1 MTNQIAAM
9 LFPLLTVA
17 VVGMVAVFVRRPWKR
32 LQPTVVHKDKLSSAI
47 LDELE
52 EASRHVALAAIAA
65 KEQYETRQGSPL
77 PKPPTPATPTTG

>member
-1 MTNQIAAM
+1 M

-17 VVGMVAVFVRRPWKR
+17 VVGMVVFVRRPWKR

-52 EASRHVALAAIAA
+52 EVSRHVALAAIAA
-65 KEQYETRQGSPL
+65 KEQYETRQGGPL
-77 PKPPTPATPTTG
+77 PKPSTPASPTTG